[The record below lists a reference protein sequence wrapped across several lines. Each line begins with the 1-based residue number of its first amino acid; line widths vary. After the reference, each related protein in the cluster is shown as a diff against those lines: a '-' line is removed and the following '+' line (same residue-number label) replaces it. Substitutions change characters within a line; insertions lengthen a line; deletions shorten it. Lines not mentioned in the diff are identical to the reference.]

1 MFTALA
7 LTMFGNTATAASNKP
22 DGLSLAKALDHLT
35 ATEDALDRTRREYR
49 QARDGKDLDANE
61 AADFKGFIVA
71 LDRQVHAACD
81 DVRRLGGDLS
91 AHAAYCART
100 GDAVPASLPGRAR
113 TRAEVAAEID
123 SELDASV
130 GEFDEMLLREQ
141 RALAQHAQSSSQ
153 NSDQGNGSSGA
164 AGSGSSGDGANAGEG
179 GAGTSG
185 SGRQAQG
192 SGPSG
197 SGRQAQG
204 TGAWTDPRT
213 GTGGDTKG
221 TGRQAAGGTRRSG
234 DHSVGPG
241 TGGMPAD
248 VGADIPDGHDDD
260 VVARQL
266 REAAM
271 KEQDPELR
279 RRLWEEYKRYKQGK
293 GSNQ

>member
-35 ATEDALDRTRREYR
+35 ATEDALDRTRHEYR
-49 QARDGKDLDANE
+49 QARDGKDLDAKE

-141 RALAQHAQSSSQ
+141 RSLAQHTQSSSH

-164 AGSGSSGDGANAGEG
+164 AGTGSSGDGANAGEG

-192 SGPSG
+192 
-197 SGRQAQG
+197 

-213 GTGGDTKG
+213 GTGGGAKG

-234 DHSVGPG
+234 DHSVGQG

-248 VGADIPDGHDDD
+248 VGADIPDGRDDD